1 MKKFL
6 LAFFAM
12 VLGFAFL
19 TDDFRLALAQEGEED
34 EFILEDIIVTS
45 QKREERLHEVPMA
58 VSVTTAEQLERQL
71 VYNVRDLER
80 TTPALE
86 FGNTGPGGAPTM
98 RGIGTTT
105 LVGIGEPSVG
115 LNIDGV
121 SQGGAILSNLFDVQR
136 VEILRGP
143 QGTLYGD
150 TSSAG
155 LINVITNAPDPLG
168 FSAKVGL
175 DITDDGTLGSKYSRQ
190 EYRGMVNIPL
200 SENSAL
206 RAVFDY
212 NYMDGLRKNILSGQ
226 DQENKDYGVR
236 LRYAYVPSDSFSM
249 DLIGNYMKGKTE
261 GPGIFTAVRSVTPIH
276 QAALAECG
284 ITASPENQYACHD
297 FDEHNTTDT
306 YNLSATFNFKAFGH
320 EFTSITAYT
329 KSEMGPWNWQI
340 LGLSYPGLFEI
351 RSSGQ
356 ENSNDRLTQD
366 LRIASTKDRKVEYI
380 VGLWY
385 NEGNRSQDALA
396 YEEMRLPIPPYFP
409 TIYSY
414 SNLNSGSDKNYAAYG
429 NVDIHLTDALTVFA
443 GARIARYDLYT
454 ETINMQ
460 EPVAPEDPALGL
472 VTAASLKDDHFSYR
486 LGGQYEVNKDWM
498 FFINTTNAVKTPVV
512 SEPPFTDPHALPE
525 IIEAE
530 ISTNYEIGV
539 KGKIFD
545 GKIALESNV
554 FYTILEDFQGNAC
567 YLNPVTSELSCRVT
581 NISDDIISK
590 GFEITFFG
598 YPMYGLVFN
607 AGYIYNIAEYP
618 DYYPSDDQPAQDI
631 GGEQLIN
638 APKHKFVIS
647 TEYSHSLTD
656 ILDAFVSIDATYKTK
671 RRLSNMADP
680 FSIYPAYWM
689 VGGRIGIRAEDNWNV
704 TLFAR
709 NLFAEPAPAQLWPDV
724 TGNHVQVVTP
734 TQFRQVGL
742 SLNYTF

>member
-1 MKKFL
+1 MKKSL
-6 LAFFAM
+6 LVFFAM
-12 VLGFAFL
+12 VLGITFL
-19 TDDFRLALAQEGEED
+19 IDDFQLAFAQEGEED
-34 EFILEDIIVTS
+34 EFILEDIVVTS
-45 QKREERLHEVPMA
+45 QKREQSLHEVPIA
-58 VSVTTAEQLERQL
+58 VSVTSSEQLERQL
-71 VYNVRDLER
+71 IYNVRDLER

-121 SQGGAILSNLFDVQR
+121 TQGGAILSNLFDVQR

-168 FSAKVGL
+168 FSAKVGF

-200 SENSAL
+200 SEDSAL
-206 RAVFDY
+206 RAVFNY
-212 NYMDGLRKNILSGQ
+212 HYMDGLRKNKLSGQ

-284 ITASPENQYACHD
+284 ITASTENQYACHD
-297 FDEHNTTDT
+297 FDEHNSTDT
-306 YNLSATFNFKAFGH
+306 YSLSATFNFKALGH
-320 EFTSITAYT
+320 DFTSITAYT
-329 KSEMGPWNWQI
+329 KSETGPWNWQI
-340 LGLSYPGLFEI
+340 MGLSYPGLFEI

-366 LRIASTKDRKVEYI
+366 LRIASTKGQKVEYI
-380 VGLWY
+380 AGLWY

-429 NVDIHLTDALTVFA
+429 NVDIHLTDALTIFA

-454 ETINMQ
+454 QTINMQ
-460 EPVAPEDPALGL
+460 EPVAPEDPPLGL
-472 VTAASLKDDHFSYR
+472 LTAASLKDDHFSYR
-486 LGGQYEVNKDWM
+486 LGGQYEMNKDWM
-498 FFINTTNAVKTPVV
+498 VFMNTTNAVKTPVV

-525 IIEAE
+525 IIQAE

-539 KGKIFD
+539 KGKIFNE
-545 GKIALESNV
+545 KIALESNV
-554 FYTILEDFQGNAC
+554 FYTILEDFQGNKC
-567 YLNPVTSELSCRVT
+567 YLVPVTGELSCRVT
-581 NISDDIISK
+581 NIEDDIISK

-618 DYYPSDDQPAQDI
+618 DYYPSDDEPAQDI

-647 TEYSHSLTD
+647 TEYSHSLTNNID
-656 ILDAFVSIDATYKTK
+656 GFVSVDATYKTK

-680 FSIYPAYWM
+680 FSIYPAHWM

-709 NLFAEPAPAQLWPDV
+709 NLFGEAAPAQTWPDT

-742 SLNYTF
+742 SLNYKF

>member
-366 LRIASTKDRKVEYI
+366 LRIASTKGQKVEYI
-380 VGLWY
+380 AGLWY

-409 TIYSY
+409 TIYSF